1 MMEPVEAFGYYE
13 KERVKMDEI
22 RKFQE
27 LMNTDEE
34 FQKKLKDA
42 LETYTGEKT
51 DEAVFNQVLIPLA
64 SEYGITAT
72 YDEYKAYI
80 DQLKDQELNN
90 AEISQVAGG
99 KSGGLIAG
107 GCYVIGHGVGGGG
120 GNGAGVGCAL
130 LGVGWGTLTCAGKG
144 SRNDE

>member
-27 LMNTDEE
+27 LMSTDEE

-80 DQLKDQELNN
+80 DQLKD
-90 AEISQVAGG
+90 
-99 KSGGLIAG
+99 
-107 GCYVIGHGVGGGG
+107 
-120 GNGAGVGCAL
+120 L
-130 LGVGWGTLTCAGKG
+130 LGKLLTESKG
-144 SRNDE
+144 